1 METTVDR
8 LESMSTL
15 VAVVEAGSLS
25 AAARRSNTQLTT
37 VSRRI
42 SDLEERLQT
51 RLLNRSSRSLS
62 LTDAGQDYLAA
73 CRRILDQVGEA
84 ERAAA
89 GEFRSP
95 KGELFVTAPVGFG
108 RRHVAPIAAG
118 FLGDYPDVDI
128 RLVLTDQN
136 RNLLDEHIDVAV
148 RIGALA
154 DSRMLAVR
162 VGSIRRVVCAS
173 PAYLEKRGTPGTP
186 GDLAAHDCVSFDGF
200 SGASAWS
207 FPSGRTQTAVPVR
220 SRLAVNNAEAAVEAA
235 IAGVGVT
242 RVLSYQS
249 DDAVRRGELAVILAA
264 YEPEPLPV
272 NLLRA
277 DGGMAPLKLRAFL
290 DYAGPRLR
298 SRLTALES

>member
-25 AAARRSNTQLTT
+25 AAARRSNTPLTT

-173 PAYLEKRGTPGTP
+173 PAYL
-186 GDLAAHDCVSFDGF
+186 
-200 SGASAWS
+200 
-207 FPSGRTQTAVPVR
+207 
-220 SRLAVNNAEAAVEAA
+220 
-235 IAGVGVT
+235 
-242 RVLSYQS
+242 
-249 DDAVRRGELAVILAA
+249 
-264 YEPEPLPV
+264 
-272 NLLRA
+272 
-277 DGGMAPLKLRAFL
+277 
-290 DYAGPRLR
+290 
-298 SRLTALES
+298 